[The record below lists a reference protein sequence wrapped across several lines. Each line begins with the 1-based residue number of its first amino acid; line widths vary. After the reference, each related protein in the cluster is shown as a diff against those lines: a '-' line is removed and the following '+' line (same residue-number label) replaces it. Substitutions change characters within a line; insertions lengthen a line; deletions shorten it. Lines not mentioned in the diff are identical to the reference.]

1 MPWNRRER
9 VKGAFFKGESEG
21 FAKGENEGFTKGENE
36 GFAKGENEGFIKGR
50 EEGRIEGR
58 IEGRAE
64 SFEDGKIVKS
74 IEIAKNMLFKG
85 IPIEDI
91 CEITG
96 LRKEMI
102 E

>member
-1 MPWNRRER
+1 MRFLE
-9 VKGAFFKGESEG
+9 FESEG
-21 FAKGENEGFTKGENE
+21 FAKGEFE
-36 GFAKGENEGFIKGR
+36 GFAKGENKGFIKGR
-50 EEGRIEGR
+50 EDGG

-96 LRKEMI
+96 PRKEMI

>member
-1 MPWNRRER
+1 MPRNRRER

-21 FAKGENEGFTKGENE
+21 FAKGENGGFTKGENE

-50 EEGRIEGR
+50 E
-58 IEGRAE
+58 EGRAE

>member
-1 MPWNRRER
+1 MPRNRRER
-9 VKGAFFKGESEG
+9 VKGAFFKGEVEG
-21 FAKGENEGFTKGENE
+21 FAKGEVEGFAKGESE
-36 GFAKGENEGFIKGR
+36 VFAKGENEGFIKGR
-50 EEGRIEGR
+50 EEGR